1 MEQHVL
7 EHEIVA
13 QVMELLEK
21 SGFETFVPL
30 YSADSLE
37 DPQVLDT
44 ALIYL
49 KTLNAR
55 YDKKDAIAQIRCLMD
70 RYNIQLDQLTDRR
83 AII

>member
-21 SGFETFVPL
+21 SGFDTFVPV
-30 YSADSLE
+30 YSFDSLE

-44 ALIYL
+44 TLIYL

-55 YDKKDAIAQIRCLMD
+55 YDKKDAIAQIRSLMD
-70 RYNIQLDQLTDRR
+70 RYNIQLDQLTERR

>member
-30 YSADSLE
+30 YSGDSLE

-55 YDKKDAIAQIRCLMD
+55 YDKKDAIAQIRSLMD
-70 RYNIQLDQLTDRR
+70 RYNIQLDQLTERR